1 MLSFYN
7 ACYQKC
13 CMWVVGTL
21 AVNEECNAELLH
33 CTRFDYLFPE
43 ANLTGHFRIVC
54 VSLFLILH
62 SVLQIVNSYRPKIFG
77 KVIKAAIE
85 HCPHQMLP
93 TGTLCGSK
101 ASRVRPALSLVYL
114 ISFHFVKSELAG
126 RFLQKKSVII
136 EFKI

>member
-1 MLSFYN
+1 MLSFYS

-33 CTRFDYLFPE
+33 CTTRLDYLFPE
-43 ANLTGHFRIVC
+43 ANLTGHFGIVC

-62 SVLQIVNSYRPKIFG
+62 SVLQIVNSYQPKIFG
-77 KVIKAAIE
+77 KVVKAAIE

-93 TGTLCGSK
+93 RYTVWFKGL

-114 ISFHFVKSELAG
+114 IHVSFHFVKSELAG
-126 RFLQKKSVII
+126 RFLQVNQ
-136 EFKI
+136 